1 MSNANPPGQPQTM
14 PPTPNP
20 TVATP
25 LAKAHTAAACLS
37 AALATGPTSIA
48 ELAIIPA
55 AVAFL
60 ATPHKTYPIWIHA
73 YRRPLGLALLLFSA
87 WIAIGIAYS
96 PDNAQAID
104 EFGVLRFFPIAL
116 LISPALH
123 LSKAGRLRVIA
134 ALAIG
139 VAIGQLIQLLHAW
152 AALADGPALFDFDRA
167 QNRIS
172 GYWDPA
178 VAGTILTAALGLHL
192 PAALMGTGKQRAIA
206 ITAAAATIAALL
218 ATGSRGGWIASAA
231 LTAITAAVAITR
243 ALKSGTHKRQT
254 LTALAALALLTLA
267 AGVAFRGTITARI
280 DKARADL
287 TAATEHDY
295 SSADAARV
303 AMALAAID
311 AFKAHPIRG
320 VGTGNFGN
328 HARAQAELRT
338 QQNPQSS
345 DTPAEPP
352 PIHDHAHNT
361 LLHTAATHGLVG
373 VTLLLA
379 VAAAAIRQSI
389 LWIRHA
395 PTRATLGSYQ
405 AGPLFALIGLILI
418 TPFDT
423 LHVSTSSAAI
433 TGVILALSINP
444 PRRAHE
450 NEADASA
457 P

>member
-87 WIAIGIAYS
+87 WIAVGIAYS

-104 EFGVLRFFPIAL
+104 EFGVLRFLPIAL

-123 LSKAGRLRVIA
+123 LSSTGRLRVIA
-134 ALAIG
+134 ALATG
-139 VAIGQLIQLLHAW
+139 VAIGQLAQLLHAW
-152 AALADGPALFDFDRA
+152 AALADGPAVFDFDRA
-167 QNRIS
+167 KNRIS

-192 PAALMGTGKQRAIA
+192 PAALMGTGRQRAIA
-206 ITAAAATIAALL
+206 IAASAATIAALL

-231 LTAITAAVAITR
+231 LTAIAAAVAITR
-243 ALKSGTHKRQT
+243 ALRTGSHKRQT
-254 LTALAALALLTLA
+254 LTALAALALLTIA
-267 AGVAFRGTITARI
+267 AALAFRGTITSRI

-287 TAATEHDY
+287 TAARQNDY
-295 SSADAARV
+295 ASADAARV
-303 AMALAAID
+303 AMAIAAID

-328 HARAQAELRT
+328 HARTQALHRAQQGT
-338 QQNPQSS
+338 G
-345 DTPAEPP
+345 PAEPP

-361 LLHTAATHGLVG
+361 LLHTAATNGLVG
-373 VTLLLA
+373 VALLLA

-389 LWIRHA
+389 LWIRNA
-395 PTRATLGSYQ
+395 PTQATLGSYQ
-405 AGPLFALIGLILI
+405 AGPLFALFGLILI

-423 LHVSTSSAAI
+423 LHVSASSAAI
-433 TGVILALSINP
+433 TGVVLALCVNP
-444 PRRAHE
+444 PPRTKKPG
-450 NEADASA
+450 SA
-457 P
+457 PPAL